1 LLFDVGYSG
10 EGTRGDALQ
19 SELTLGLADE
29 LNIAPLGVGAWAWGS
44 TRLWGYGKE
53 YNRSDVERA
62 FRASMAQGVTLID
75 TAEMYGNGASE
86 RIIGEILREGGFEGT
101 PVIATKFAPLPYRF
115 SAKSLLS
122 AVDKS
127 LERLGIE
134 TIDLYQIH
142 FPSPFLRINGLM
154 DALAETVKAGKV
166 RRVGVSN
173 YDANQMRRAYE
184 RLASHGIPLASNQV
198 EYSLLQRAP
207 ETNGVLEAC
216 RDLGVTLIA
225 YSPIAKGLLTGKY
238 GPGGDRPAGLVRHMG
253 RTFGEQNLKKTE
265 PVLNILREIGEAHD
279 KQPAQV
285 ALNWLITQ
293 KYTFPIPGAKN
304 ELQARQNA
312 GALGWEMAGEEA
324 EKLELATLGW
334 R

>member
-1 LLFDVGYSG
+1 M
-10 EGTRGDALQ
+10 RGDALER
-19 SELTLGLADE
+19 ELTIGLADE
-29 LNIAPLGVGAWAWGS
+29 LNIAPQGVGAWAWGT

-53 YNRSDVERA
+53 YNRSDVGRA
-62 FRASMAQGVTLID
+62 FRASMAEGVTLFD

-86 RIIGEILREGGFEGT
+86 RIIGGMLREGAFEGT
-101 PVIATKFAPLPYRF
+101 PVIATKFAPLPYRL
-115 SAKSLLS
+115 SARSLLK

-142 FPSPFLRINGLM
+142 FPNPIFKINGLM
-154 DALAETVKAGKV
+154 DALAEAVKAGKV

-173 YDANQMRRAYE
+173 YGADQMKRAHD
-184 RLASHGIPLASNQV
+184 RLASHGVSLASNQV

-238 GPGGDRPAGLVRHMG
+238 GPGGDRPSGLVRRIG
-253 RTFGEQNLKKTE
+253 RAFGAQNLKKIE
-265 PVLNILREIGEAHD
+265 PVLNILREIGEAHN

-293 KYTFPIPGAKN
+293 RSTFPIPGAKN
-304 ELQARQNA
+304 ELQARLNA
-312 GALGWEMAGEEA
+312 GALGWEMTGEEA
-324 EKLELATLGW
+324 EKLQLATLGW

>member
-1 LLFDVGYSG
+1 M
-10 EGTRGDALQ
+10 RGDALER
-19 SELTLGLADE
+19 ELTIGLANE
-29 LNIAPLGVGAWAWGS
+29 LNIAPLGVGAWAWGT

-53 YNRSDVERA
+53 YNRSDVGRA
-62 FRASMAQGVTLID
+62 FRASMAEGVTLFD
-75 TAEMYGNGASE
+75 TAEMYGSGASE
-86 RIIGEILREGGFEGT
+86 RIIGEMLREGAFEGT
-101 PVIATKFAPLPYRF
+101 PVIATKFAPLPYRL
-115 SAKSLLS
+115 SARSLLK

-142 FPSPFLRINGLM
+142 FPNPIFKINGLM

-173 YDANQMRRAYE
+173 YGADQMKRAHD
-184 RLASHGIPLASNQV
+184 RLASHGVSLASNQV

-238 GPGGDRPAGLVRHMG
+238 GPGGDRPSGLVRRMG
-253 RTFGEQNLKKTE
+253 RAFGEQNLKKIE
-265 PVLNILREIGEAHD
+265 PVLNLLREIGEAHN

-293 KYTFPIPGAKN
+293 RSTFPIPGAKN

-312 GALGWEMAGEEA
+312 GALGWEMTGEEA
-324 EKLELATLGW
+324 EKLQLATLGW

>member
-1 LLFDVGYSG
+1 LQG
-10 EGTRGDALQ
+10 EPTF
-19 SELTLGLADE
+19 GLADE
-29 LNIAPLGVGAWAWGS
+29 LNIAPLGVGAWAWGT

-53 YNRSDVERA
+53 YDRHDVGEA
-62 FRASMAQGVTLID
+62 FRASMAEGVTLVD

-86 RIIGEILREGGFEGT
+86 RIIGEILREGGFDGT

-115 SAKSLLS
+115 SAKSLLN
-122 AVDKS
+122 AVDRS

-142 FPSPFLRINGLM
+142 FPNPIFKMSTLM
-154 DALAETVKAGKV
+154 DALAETVEAGKV
-166 RRVGVSN
+166 RWVGVSN
-173 YDANQMRRAYE
+173 YNADQMQRAHD
-184 RLASHGIPLASNQV
+184 RLASHGVSLASNQV

-207 ETNGVLEAC
+207 ETNGVLEAS

-225 YSPIAKGLLTGKY
+225 YSPIAQGLLTGKY
-238 GPGGDRPAGLVRHMG
+238 APGDRPVGLVRRMG
-253 RTFGEQNLKKTE
+253 RAFGEQNLKKIE

-279 KQPAQV
+279 KEPAQV
-285 ALNWLITQ
+285 ALNWLIRQ
-293 KYTFPIPGAKN
+293 RSTFPIPGAKY
-304 ELQARQNA
+304 ERQARQNA
-312 GALGWEMAGEEA
+312 GALGWEMTGEEA

>member
-1 LLFDVGYSG
+1 M
-10 EGTRGDALQ
+10 RGDALER
-19 SELTLGLADE
+19 ELTIGLADE
-29 LNIAPLGVGAWAWGS
+29 LNIAPQGVGAWAWGT

-53 YNRSDVERA
+53 YNRSDVGRA
-62 FRASMAQGVTLID
+62 FRASMAEGVTLFD
-75 TAEMYGNGASE
+75 TAEMYGSGASE
-86 RIIGEILREGGFEGT
+86 RIIGEMLREGAFEGT
-101 PVIATKFAPLPYRF
+101 PVIATKFAPLPYRL
-115 SAKSLLS
+115 SARSLLK

-142 FPSPFLRINGLM
+142 FPNPIFKINGLM

-173 YDANQMRRAYE
+173 YGADQMKRAHD
-184 RLASHGIPLASNQV
+184 RLASHGVSLASNQV

-238 GPGGDRPAGLVRHMG
+238 GPGGDRPSGLVRRIG
-253 RTFGEQNLKKTE
+253 RAFGAQNLKKIE
-265 PVLNILREIGEAHD
+265 PVLNILREIGEAHN

-293 KYTFPIPGAKN
+293 RSTFPIPGAKN

-312 GALGWEMAGEEA
+312 GALGWGMIGEEA
-324 EKLELATLGW
+324 EKLQLATLGW